1 MCKIHCVFLTCRLSN
16 LIKKLCI
23 PLVKMHVLVKHSAI
37 ALEEVCQCWGALGL
51 KAAEINVP
59 AAALPL
65 RAALGQGR
73 LQGHSAQ
80 SCWAGAA
87 PHCEHT
93 ALGHQAWPSHRNK
106 PQEPYKQYNLNAN
119 LSNYTRLQRE
129 IRAQTNQLAA
139 QTAADMQ
146 VWGVFCPR
154 ENRCCTRM
162 EAQKAVL
169 CIQVK

>member
-1 MCKIHCVFLTCRLSN
+1 M
-16 LIKKLCI
+16 
-23 PLVKMHVLVKHSAI
+23 LVKHSAI

-59 AAALPL
+59 AAELPL
-65 RAALGQGR
+65 RAALGQGC
-73 LQGHSAQ
+73 LQGHSSP

-87 PHCEHT
+87 PQCEHT

-106 PQEPYKQYNLNAN
+106 PQEPYNQYNLNAN

-146 VWGVFCPR
+146 VWGVFCPC
-154 ENRCCTRM
+154 EDQMLHTDGGS
-162 EAQKAVL
+162 ESSAVHPSE
-169 CIQVK
+169 VKNYGINSSGMDVPKV